1 MPLLTSDLRMP
12 SHAKINLG
20 LYVLGK
26 RPDGYHDIWTIFQEL
41 EFHDVLYFTKRDAP
55 LTLTTNH
62 PTLPVGD
69 ENLICRAARA
79 FAQKTGCPT
88 QLAIHLE
95 KQIPLGAGL
104 GGGSSDAA
112 ALLQWLNKRLPA
124 PLTDEELATVAL
136 KVGADTPFFL
146 KNTPCRVRG
155 IGEII
160 EPCGPDELAGIRLV
174 LVCSNIHAS
183 TPQAYADYD
192 AAMQASNTIPGQN
205 CLTKPASKANGTFLS
220 GVRIVLDLH
229 NDLEAVV
236 FSRHPQLAEIKANLL
251 RLGACAVAMS
261 GSGSSIVA
269 LFARESHVE
278 SQAAAAMLQGE
289 NRRVYAHV
297 L

>member
-1 MPLLTSDLRMP
+1 MSVVV
-12 SHAKINLG
+12 AGCKVNLG
-20 LYVLGK
+20 LRITGL
-26 RPDGYHDIWTIFQEL
+26 RDNGYHEL
-41 EFHDVLYFTKRDAP
+41 DSLFWPLPRPCDRLHINETGTSGIVVHCAAP
-55 LTLTTNH
+55 GIDLERNTLTRAYAALAERVPNLPGLEVKLIKGI
-62 PTLPVGD
+62 PT
-69 ENLICRAARA
+69 
-79 FAQKTGCPT
+79 
-88 QLAIHLE
+88 
-95 KQIPLGAGL
+95 GAGL

-112 ALLQWLNKRLPA
+112 ALLHWLNKRLPA
-124 PLTDEELATVAL
+124 PLNDEELAAIAL

-174 LVCSNIHAS
+174 LVCPDIHAS

-205 CLTKPASKANGTFLS
+205 CLTKPECKANGTFLS
-220 GVRIVLDLH
+220 GVRTELSIH
-229 NDLEAVV
+229 NDLEDVV

-289 NRRVYAHV
+289 NRRVYVHV

>member
-1 MPLLTSDLRMP
+1 MSVIV
-12 SHAKINLG
+12 AGCKVNLG
-20 LYVLGK
+20 LRITGV
-26 RPDGYHDIWTIFQEL
+26 RENGYHEL
-41 EFHDVLYFTKRDAP
+41 DSLFWP
-55 LTLTTNH
+55 LPRPCDRLHIRETGAAGLVVQCDTPGINLNNNTLTKAYAALAQRV
-62 PTLPVGD
+62 PDLPG
-69 ENLICRAARA
+69 
-79 FAQKTGCPT
+79 
-88 QLAIHLE
+88 LE
-95 KQIPLGAGL
+95 VRLNKGIPFGAGL

-112 ALLQWLNKRLPA
+112 ALLRWLNGRIA
-124 PLTDEELATVAL
+124 TPLDDRALAEVAL
-136 KVGADTPFFL
+136 GVGADTPFFL
-146 KNTPCRVRG
+146 VNKPCRVRG

-160 EPCGPDELAGIRLV
+160 EPYAGDALAGMHLV
-174 LVCSNIHAS
+174 LVCPDIHAS

-205 CLTKPASKANGTFLS
+205 CLTKPQSKANGTFLS
-220 GVRIVLDLH
+220 GVRIVLDMH

-289 NRRVYAHV
+289 NRRVYAYV

>member
-1 MPLLTSDLRMP
+1 MSVVV
-12 SHAKINLG
+12 AGCKVNLG
-20 LYVLGK
+20 LRITGL
-26 RPDGYHDIWTIFQEL
+26 RDNGYHEL
-41 EFHDVLYFTKRDAP
+41 DSLFWPLPRPCDRLHINETGTSGIVVHCAAP
-55 LTLTTNH
+55 SIDLERNTLTRAYAALAERVPNLPGLEVKLIKGI
-62 PTLPVGD
+62 PT
-69 ENLICRAARA
+69 
-79 FAQKTGCPT
+79 
-88 QLAIHLE
+88 
-95 KQIPLGAGL
+95 GAGL

-112 ALLQWLNKRLPA
+112 ALLHWLNKRLPA
-124 PLTDEELATVAL
+124 PLNDEELAAIAL

-174 LVCSNIHAS
+174 LVCPDIHAS

-192 AAMQASNTIPGQN
+192 AAIQASNTIPEQN
-205 CLTKPASKANGTFLS
+205 CLTKPENKANGTFLS

-236 FSRHPQLAEIKANLL
+236 FSCHPQLAEIKANLL

>member
-1 MPLLTSDLRMP
+1 MTGVQTC
-12 SHAKINLG
+12 A
-20 LYVLGK
+20 
-26 RPDGYHDIWTIFQEL
+26 
-41 EFHDVLYFTKRDAP
+41 
-55 LTLTTNH
+55 
-62 PTLPVGD
+62 LP
-69 ENLICRAARA
+69 I
-79 FAQKTGCPT
+79 
-88 QLAIHLE
+88 
-95 KQIPLGAGL
+95 
-104 GGGSSDAA
+104 
-112 ALLQWLNKRLPA
+112 
-124 PLTDEELATVAL
+124 
-136 KVGADTPFFL
+136 
-146 KNTPCRVRG
+146 CRVRG

-174 LVCSNIHAS
+174 LVCPNIHAS

-192 AAMQASNTIPGQN
+192 AAIQASNTIPEQN
-205 CLTKPASKANGTFLS
+205 CLTKPESKANGTFLS

-269 LFARESHVE
+269 LFAREFHVK

-289 NRRVYAHV
+289 KRHVYAHV

>member
-1 MPLLTSDLRMP
+1 M
-12 SHAKINLG
+12 N
-20 LYVLGK
+20 
-26 RPDGYHDIWTIFQEL
+26 GYHEL
-41 EFHDVLYFTKRDAP
+41 DSLFWP
-55 LTLTTNH
+55 LPRPYDTLHINETGTNGIVVHCDTPGIDLGRNTLTRAYAALAEIVPN
-62 PTLPVGD
+62 LPGLEV
-69 ENLICRAARA
+69 ELI
-79 FAQKTGCPT
+79 KG
-88 QLAIHLE
+88 
-95 KQIPLGAGL
+95 IPAGAGL

-112 ALLQWLNKRLPA
+112 ALLLWLNKRLPA

-174 LVCSNIHAS
+174 LVCPDIHAS

>member
-1 MPLLTSDLRMP
+1 MSVVV
-12 SHAKINLG
+12 AGCKVNLG
-20 LYVLGK
+20 LRITGI
-26 RPDGYHDIWTIFQEL
+26 RDNGYHEL
-41 EFHDVLYFTKRDAP
+41 DSLFWP
-55 LTLTTNH
+55 LPRPCDRLHISETGTSGIVVRCDTPGIDLEHNTLTKAYAALAGRVPDLPGIEVRLVKGI
-62 PTLPVGD
+62 PT
-69 ENLICRAARA
+69 
-79 FAQKTGCPT
+79 
-88 QLAIHLE
+88 
-95 KQIPLGAGL
+95 GAGL

-124 PLTDEELATVAL
+124 PLSDEELAAVAL
-136 KVGADTPFFL
+136 AVGADTPFFL

-160 EPCGPDELAGIRLV
+160 EPCGPDALAGMHLV
-174 LVCSNIHAS
+174 LVCPDIHAS

-192 AAMQASNTIPGQN
+192 AAVQASNTIPGQN
-205 CLTKPASKANGTFLS
+205 YLTKTESKANGTFLS
-220 GVRIVLDLH
+220 GVRTALDLH

-251 RLGACAVAMS
+251 RLGAGAVAMS

>member
-1 MPLLTSDLRMP
+1 MSVVV
-12 SHAKINLG
+12 AGCKVNLG
-20 LYVLGK
+20 LRITGL
-26 RPDGYHDIWTIFQEL
+26 RDNGYHEL
-41 EFHDVLYFTKRDAP
+41 DSLFWP
-55 LTLTTNH
+55 LPRPYDTLHINETGTNGIVVHCDTPGIDLGRNTLTRAYAALAEIVPN
-62 PTLPVGD
+62 LPGLEV
-69 ENLICRAARA
+69 ELI
-79 FAQKTGCPT
+79 KG
-88 QLAIHLE
+88 
-95 KQIPLGAGL
+95 IPAGAGL

-112 ALLQWLNKRLPA
+112 ALLLWLNKRLPA

-220 GVRIVLDLH
+220 GVRIV
-229 NDLEAVV
+229 
-236 FSRHPQLAEIKANLL
+236 
-251 RLGACAVAMS
+251 
-261 GSGSSIVA
+261 
-269 LFARESHVE
+269 
-278 SQAAAAMLQGE
+278 
-289 NRRVYAHV
+289 
-297 L
+297 

>member
-1 MPLLTSDLRMP
+1 MSVVV
-12 SHAKINLG
+12 AGCKVNLG
-20 LYVLGK
+20 LRITGV
-26 RPDGYHDIWTIFQEL
+26 RENGYHEL
-41 EFHDVLYFTKRDAP
+41 DSLFWP
-55 LTLTTNH
+55 LPRPCDRLHISETGAGGIVVQCDTPGINLASNTLTKAYAALAERV
-62 PTLPVGD
+62 PGLPGLEVR
-69 ENLICRAARA
+69 LI
-79 FAQKTGCPT
+79 KG
-88 QLAIHLE
+88 
-95 KQIPLGAGL
+95 IPAGAGL

-124 PLTDEELATVAL
+124 PLTDEELAAVAL

-146 KNTPCRVRG
+146 RNTPCRVRG

-160 EPCGPDELAGIRLV
+160 EPCAADELAGIRLV
-174 LVCSNIHAS
+174 LVCPDIHAS

-192 AAMQASNTIPGQN
+192 ASTQASNTIPGQN
-205 CLTKPASKANGTFLS
+205 CLTKPESKANGTFLS
-220 GVRIVLDLH
+220 GVRIALNLH

>member
-1 MPLLTSDLRMP
+1 MSVVV
-12 SHAKINLG
+12 AGCKVNLG
-20 LYVLGK
+20 LRITGL
-26 RPDGYHDIWTIFQEL
+26 RDNGYHEL
-41 EFHDVLYFTKRDAP
+41 DSLFWP
-55 LTLTTNH
+55 LPRPYDTLHINETGTNGIVVHCDTPGIDLGRNTLTRAYAALAEIVPN
-62 PTLPVGD
+62 LPGLKV
-69 ENLICRAARA
+69 ELI
-79 FAQKTGCPT
+79 KG
-88 QLAIHLE
+88 
-95 KQIPLGAGL
+95 IPAGAGL

-112 ALLQWLNKRLPA
+112 ALLLWLNKRLPA

>member
-1 MPLLTSDLRMP
+1 MSVVV
-12 SHAKINLG
+12 AGCKVNLG
-20 LYVLGK
+20 LRITGV
-26 RPDGYHDIWTIFQEL
+26 RENGYHEL
-41 EFHDVLYFTKRDAP
+41 DSLFWP
-55 LTLTTNH
+55 LPRPCDRLHISETGAGGIVVQCDTSGINLASNTLTKAYAALAERV
-62 PTLPVGD
+62 PGLPGLEVR
-69 ENLICRAARA
+69 LIPA
-79 FAQKTGCPT
+79 
-88 QLAIHLE
+88 
-95 KQIPLGAGL
+95 GAGL

-124 PLTDEELATVAL
+124 PLTDEELAAVAL

-146 KNTPCRVRG
+146 RNTPCRVRG

-160 EPCGPDELAGIRLV
+160 EPCATDELAGIRLV
-174 LVCSNIHAS
+174 LVCPDIHAS

-192 AAMQASNTIPGQN
+192 ASTQASNTIPGQN
-205 CLTKPASKANGTFLS
+205 CLTKPESKANGTFLS
-220 GVRIVLDLH
+220 GVRIALNLH

-269 LFARESHVE
+269 LYARESHVE

>member
-1 MPLLTSDLRMP
+1 MEIRTGC
-12 SHAKINLG
+12 KINLG
-20 LYVLGK
+20 LEITGVL
-26 RPDGYHDIWTIFQEL
+26 PNGYHTLDSVFYPL
-41 EFHDVLYFTKRDAP
+41 ARPFDVLEVERREAAGIRVFCDTPGID
-55 LTLTTNH
+55 LEHNTLTKAYAALAKHVPN
-62 PTLPVGD
+62 LPGIEVK
-69 ENLICRAARA
+69 LI
-79 FAQKTGCPT
+79 KG
-88 QLAIHLE
+88 
-95 KQIPLGAGL
+95 IPAGAGL

-124 PLTDEELATVAL
+124 PLSDEELAAVAL
-136 KVGADTPFFL
+136 NIGADTPFFL
-146 KNTPCRVRG
+146 KNLPCRVRG

-174 LVCSNIHAS
+174 LVCPDIHAS

-192 AAMQASNTIPGQN
+192 AAIQASNTIPEQN
-205 CLTKPASKANGTFLS
+205 CLTKPESKANGTFLS

>member
-1 MPLLTSDLRMP
+1 MSVVV
-12 SHAKINLG
+12 AGCKVNLG
-20 LYVLGK
+20 LRITGL
-26 RPDGYHDIWTIFQEL
+26 RDNGYHEL
-41 EFHDVLYFTKRDAP
+41 DSLFWPLPRPCDRLHINETGTSGIVVHCAAP
-55 LTLTTNH
+55 GIDLERNTLTRAYAALAERVPNLPGLEVKLIKGI
-62 PTLPVGD
+62 PT
-69 ENLICRAARA
+69 
-79 FAQKTGCPT
+79 
-88 QLAIHLE
+88 
-95 KQIPLGAGL
+95 GAGL

-112 ALLQWLNKRLPA
+112 ALLHWLNKRLPA
-124 PLTDEELATVAL
+124 PLNDEELAAIAL

-146 KNTPCRVRG
+146 NNTPCRVRG

-174 LVCSNIHAS
+174 LVCPDIHAS

-192 AAMQASNTIPGQN
+192 AAMLASNTIPGQN
-205 CLTKPASKANGTFLS
+205 CLTKPECKANGTFLS
-220 GVRIVLDLH
+220 GVRIALDLH

-236 FSRHPQLAEIKANLL
+236 FSCHPQLAEIKANLL

-289 NRRVYAHV
+289 NRRVYVHV

>member
-1 MPLLTSDLRMP
+1 MSVVV
-12 SHAKINLG
+12 AGCKVNLG
-20 LYVLGK
+20 LRITGV
-26 RPDGYHDIWTIFQEL
+26 RENGYHEL
-41 EFHDVLYFTKRDAP
+41 DSLFWPLPRPCDRLHISQTDAAGIVVRCDAP
-55 LTLTTNH
+55 GIDPKRNTLTKAYEALAGRV
-62 PTLPVGD
+62 PGLPG
-69 ENLICRAARA
+69 
-79 FAQKTGCPT
+79 
-88 QLAIHLE
+88 LE
-95 KQIPLGAGL
+95 VRLNKGIPSGAGL

-112 ALLQWLNKRLPA
+112 ALLRWLNDRLPS
-124 PLTDEELATVAL
+124 PLDEAALANVAL
-136 KVGADTPFFL
+136 AVGADTPFFL

-160 EPCGPDELAGIRLV
+160 EPYAADELAGLHLV
-174 LVCSNIHAS
+174 LVCPDIHAS

-192 AAMQASNTIPGQN
+192 ASTQASNAIPGQN
-205 CLTKPASKANGTFLS
+205 CLTKPPSKANGTFLS
-220 GVRIVLDLH
+220 GVRTALDLH

-251 RLGACAVAMS
+251 RLGAGAVAMS